1 VQGTRTV
8 FDIEETGMGTFPVQ
22 LTQHFATHHGVVAVC
37 QLRELG
43 VSLHEQDKLVA
54 DRVIAQVHRG
64 VYRLMAVPC
73 SFEANCLA
81 ACVADDELVIA
92 GVSAARLW
100 RFKHTNMADV
110 VVASVAHDRTPV
122 SRGVVLRR
130 TNVMD
135 DADIVV
141 RPDGIRVTGPARTWF
156 DRACELSDRY
166 FESLTEQLLDDFC
179 TLPTLFDTA
188 RRLSS
193 RGRAG
198 SARVRRVL
206 SHRSAWQRPADSEL
220 ELRVLRALE
229 SYGIVLI
236 RQYPLRLRNGV
247 TIHLDGA
254 DPVAKWGVEVDHLT
268 WHGGRFEAQAD
279 KARDRG
285 ARRIGWQIDRITDQ
299 ECREHFDRSIRELV
313 DLYRQR
319 TARAIS

>member
-1 VQGTRTV
+1 
-8 FDIEETGMGTFPVQ
+8 MSTFSPR
-22 LTQHFATHHGVVAVC
+22 LTEHLARHHGVIGVC
-37 QLRELG
+37 QLREFG
-43 VSLHEQDKLVA
+43 VSLHQQDKLVA

-64 VYRLMAVPC
+64 VYRLVAVPR

-81 ACVADDELVIA
+81 ACAADDELVIA

-100 RFKHTNMADV
+100 RFKHTNTADV

-141 RPDGIRVTGPARTWF
+141 RPDGIRVTSPARTWF

-179 TLPTLFDTA
+179 TLPTLFEA
-188 RRLSS
+188 VRRLSS

-206 SHRSAWQRPADSEL
+206 SQRGAWQRPADSEL

-229 SYGIVLI
+229 SHGIVLV
-236 RQYPLRLRNGV
+236 RQYPLRLPTGV
-247 TIHLDGA
+247 LIHLDGA
-254 DPVAKWGVEVDHLT
+254 DPVSKWGVEVDHVT

-279 KARDRG
+279 KTRDRG

>member
-1 VQGTRTV
+1 V
-8 FDIEETGMGTFPVQ
+8 FDIEEAAVGTFSPQ
-22 LTQHFATHHGVVAVC
+22 LTEYFAAHHGVVGVC
-37 QLRELG
+37 QLREFG
-43 VSLHEQDKLVA
+43 VSLHEQDNLVSA
-54 DRVIAQVHRG
+54 RVITQVHRG
-64 VYRLMAVPC
+64 VYRLMAVPS

-81 ACVADDELVIA
+81 ACAADDELVIA
-92 GVSAARLW
+92 GASAARLW
-100 RFKHTNMADV
+100 RFKHTHVADV
-110 VVASVAHDRTPV
+110 VVASVSHDRTPV

-130 TNVMD
+130 TNVLD
-135 DADIVV
+135 DTDIVV

-156 DRACELSDRY
+156 DRASELSDRY
-166 FESLTEQLLDDFC
+166 FESLTEQVLDDFC
-179 TLPTLFDTA
+179 TLPTLFDIV

-229 SYGIVLI
+229 SCGIVLV
-236 RQYPLRLRNGV
+236 RQYPLRLPNGV
-247 TIHLDGA
+247 LIHLDGA
-254 DPVAKWGVEVDHLT
+254 DPLAKWGVEVDHVT

-313 DLYRQR
+313 ELYRH
-319 TARAIS
+319 RAAPAKS